1 MTDRTRVSSKWLAP
15 LIAALVATLVLFAWN
30 KFQPLSVESPKPVSR
45 VDKSGLNRIYYGPAN
60 SIAVLSFGGD
70 PALSAQFSVG
80 DGFSRELQ
88 RSLTRVPA
96 LRVTALTS
104 SHFFRDDSVPLR
116 LIAERLQ
123 VSHLL
128 SGEFESSEGK
138 MRVKVHLMNAKR
150 DKELW
155 SERYERNLDDVFS
168 LQDEILFSVVNAIR
182 PGAADSVAKVR
193 AVEIEAWLL
202 YLEALSSYA
211 ERTPEGLLFSVQA
224 FRAALDIEPDYV
236 LARVGLARSLLAMG
250 AGSDQQAALLEEAR
264 SLLRGVLESDP
275 EQADALGLLSYISHH
290 FDWNWRDSLE
300 QAEKALGQRSGDP
313 ELMSIASLA
322 LSSLG
327 QFDRAVALLDSAV
340 RQDPINLA
348 RRMRLGLLQEFA
360 QDYEQSLAS
369 YRQVLGSNPE
379 VPGAWAYRARVKI
392 IQEKPDSA
400 MEQSEKEVDPFW
412 KQYSRILALTALERH
427 EEAVSLLELMIEEK
441 GDHAAYQ
448 IAEILAF
455 RGDTDSAFDWLVRA
469 MEQKDGGMASLVGNF
484 FLLSLHPDPRWAAL
498 IEQMG
503 IPLVEFST
511 P

>member
-1 MTDRTRVSSKWLAP
+1 MTDSTRVSRKWFAP
-15 LIAALVATLVLFAWN
+15 LVAALVAAVILFAWN
-30 KFQPLSVESPKPVSR
+30 IFQPLSIESPAPVSR

-60 SIAVLSFGGD
+60 SIAVLSFAGD
-70 PALSAQFSVG
+70 SALSGQLALA

-104 SHFFRDDSVPLR
+104 SHFFRDGSVPLK
-116 LIAERLQ
+116 LIAQRLQ
-123 VSHLL
+123 VTHLL
-128 SGEFESSEGK
+128 SGEFEYSEGK
-138 MRVKVHLMNAKR
+138 VRVQVRLMNAKR

-155 SERYERNLDDVFS
+155 SETYGRNLEDVFS
-168 LQDEILFSVVNAIR
+168 LQDEIGYSVVNAIR
-182 PGAADSVAKVR
+182 PGAADSVATVR
-193 AVEIEAWLL
+193 AVDIDAWLL
-202 YLEALSSYA
+202 YLEALSLYA
-211 ERTPEGLLFSVQA
+211 ERTPEGLLSSVQA
-224 FRAALDIEPDYV
+224 FRAVLDIEPDYV
-236 LARVGLARSLLAMG
+236 LARVGLARALLTMSG
-250 AGSDQQAALLEEAR
+250 GSNQQAALLEEAR
-264 SLLRGVLESDP
+264 AVLRGVLESDP

-290 FDWNWRDSLE
+290 FDWNWQDSLE

-313 ELMSIASLA
+313 ALMSIASLA

-360 QDYEQSLAS
+360 HDYEQSLAS
-369 YRQVLGSNPE
+369 YRQVIGSNPE
-379 VPGAWAYRARVKI
+379 VPGAWAYRARIKI

-412 KQYSRILALTALERH
+412 KQYARILALTALERH
-427 EEAVSLLELMIEEK
+427 EEAMPLLEQMIEEK

-455 RGDTDSAFDWLVRA
+455 RGDTDAAFDWLARA

-484 FLLSLHPDPRWAAL
+484 FLLSLHPDPRWADL
-498 IEQMG
+498 KEQMG
-503 IPLVEFST
+503 LSSVEF
-511 P
+511 